1 MLGDNMDNETNKKV
15 ISNPTSNKGGVRKGA
30 GRKPIGITRKIS
42 LTLPQECW
50 EEIDRYCHKG
60 DYSVSEVLRSIIED
74 NLHNA
79 DLL

>member
-1 MLGDNMDNETNKKV
+1 MTNSKNSKDTD
-15 ISNPTSNKGGVRKGA
+15 SQARNRGGIRKGA

-42 LTLPQECW
+42 LTLPKERW
-50 EEIDRYCHKG
+50 DEIDRLCHKS
-60 DYSVSEVLRSIIED
+60 DYSVSEILRSIIED

>member
-1 MLGDNMDNETNKKV
+1 MKKL
-15 ISNPTSNKGGVRKGA
+15 ISIENTECSTANRGGKRVGA
-30 GRKPIGITRKIS
+30 GRKPIGTTRKIS

-50 EEIDRYCHKG
+50 EEIDRYCRKG

>member
-1 MLGDNMDNETNKKV
+1 MEVLNNKNSGCLTDKR
-15 ISNPTSNKGGVRKGA
+15 GGSRKGA

-42 LTLPQECW
+42 LTLPDECW
-50 EEIDRYCHKG
+50 DEIDRRCQRG

-79 DLL
+79 DFL

>member
-1 MLGDNMDNETNKKV
+1 MGDEMTEIINNNDT
-15 ISNPTSNKGGVRKGA
+15 SRLTSNRGGTRKGA
-30 GRKPIGITRKIS
+30 GRKPIGTTRKIS

-50 EEIDRYCHKG
+50 EEIDRYCARG